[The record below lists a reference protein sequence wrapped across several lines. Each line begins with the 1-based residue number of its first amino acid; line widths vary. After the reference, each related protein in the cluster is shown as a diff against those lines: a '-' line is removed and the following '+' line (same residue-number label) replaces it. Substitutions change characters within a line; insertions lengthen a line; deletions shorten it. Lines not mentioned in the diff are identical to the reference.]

1 VRIHNESTGD
11 AGASFSTMRNPLIDQ
26 QTTIDSPVRR
36 MRTAQVLLLVLTGV
50 FLALGFASHART
62 NLHLG

>member
-1 VRIHNESTGD
+1 
-11 AGASFSTMRNPLIDQ
+11 MRNPLIDQ